1 MFCCTM
7 PPPLQVVADQVRLW
21 QQELRRL
28 RSSAATLYDRFEG
41 PALYASAAGHA
52 QQLGALLYRDDER
65 QVLVV
70 QSAFHDAMR
79 AHIKTQKAALGL

>member
-1 MFCCTM
+1 M

-28 RSSAATLYDRFEG
+28 RSAAATLYDRFEG
-41 PALYASAAGHA
+41 PALYASTAGHA